1 MKSRLILI
9 FIGLV
14 FFFNP
19 NFNMFDILPDFI
31 GAVLIMTALSAFVYF
46 DGNFD
51 AAHKSAKYLM
61 WFSILKTVLCIWC
74 IGGHRDYIMPF
85 TFIFAVLETI
95 FMIAMFRSLYLG
107 AEYTLMRSS
116 SDRTPKAVNEAFT
129 MSFIFTIA
137 SRLLEFIPHIA
148 DIAAQ
153 DAELDLSHKASFKMP
168 MAQLKMYLL
177 GACLV
182 CGVILGIIYLV
193 MTAKAWVGLA
203 YDKKY
208 NSFLK
213 EKYENFLRDE
223 REVFVTRRLSFAY
236 LLITVSVLFIPDF
249 YVDAINLIPSVVTVI
264 CGFAAAVVINKLM
277 CRRTGIFLVLSG
289 FVATLLN
296 ALYMS
301 RVRLGINY
309 ICSVETFNREEFTLL
324 ESTKSVVYAGVLSF
338 AEAIIVFLLINH
350 ALGCFKKCFMAEKR
364 KNVLGRITLCRFLS
378 ALSLI
383 TLAFSRVLTCVCG
396 HLSSNPPVTEYVKN
410 KAFITSGVVYEQMM
424 ENEFILGY
432 ENFVSLQS
440 AVSLVSWLSVLLL
453 AVVLVNMKRATEGND
468 KEMG

>member
-1 MKSRLILI
+1 
-9 FIGLV
+9 
-14 FFFNP
+14 
-19 NFNMFDILPDFI
+19 MFDILPDFI

-46 DGNFD
+46 DGNFET
-51 AAHKSAKYLM
+51 AHKSAKYLL
-61 WFSILKTVLCIWC
+61 WFSILKTALCMWC
-74 IGGHRDYIMPF
+74 MGGHRDYIMPF

-95 FMIAMFRSLYLG
+95 FMISMFRSLYLG

-137 SRLLEFIPHIA
+137 SRLLEFIPQIA

-153 DAELDLSHKASFKMP
+153 DAELDLSP

-182 CGVILGIIYLV
+182 CGIILGVIYLV
-193 MTAKAWVGLA
+193 MTAKAWIGLA
-203 YDKKY
+203 CDKKY

-264 CGFAAAVVINKLM
+264 LSFSAAVVVNKLM
-277 CRRTGIFLVLSG
+277 GKRTGVLLVLSG
-289 FVATLLN
+289 LTVTLIT

-309 ICSVETFNREEFTLL
+309 ICSVETFNRQEFTLL

-338 AEAIIVFLLINH
+338 AEAIIVFLSINY
-350 ALGCFKKCFMAEKR
+350 ALSCFKKCFMAEKR

-396 HLSSNPPVTEYVKN
+396 HLSSHPPVTEYVKN
-410 KAFITSGVVYEQMM
+410 KAFITSGAVYEQMM
-424 ENEFILGY
+424 ENEFILRY

-440 AVSLVSWLSVLLL
+440 AMSLVSLLMVLLL

-468 KEMG
+468 KK

>member
-19 NFNMFDILPDFI
+19 NFYMFDILPDFV

-46 DGNFD
+46 DGNFET
-51 AAHKSAKYLM
+51 AHKSAKYLL
-61 WFSILKTVLCIWC
+61 WFSILKTALCMWC
-74 IGGHRDYIMPF
+74 MGGHRDYIMPF

-95 FMIAMFRSLYLG
+95 FMISMFRSLYLG
-107 AEYTLMRSS
+107 AEYTLMRSG

-137 SRLLEFIPHIA
+137 SRLLEFIPQIA

-193 MTAKAWVGLA
+193 MTAKAWIGLA
-203 YDKKY
+203 CDQKY
-208 NSFLK
+208 NSFVK
-213 EKYENFLRDE
+213 EKYENFLKEE
-223 REVFVTRRLSFAY
+223 REVFVTRRLSLAY

-249 YVDAINLIPSVVTVI
+249 YVDAVNLIPSVVTVI
-264 CGFAAAVVINKLM
+264 LSFSAAVVVNKLM
-277 CRRTGIFLVLSG
+277 GKRTGVLLVLSG
-289 FVATLLN
+289 LTVTLIT

-309 ICSVETFNREEFTLL
+309 ICSVETFNRQEFTLL
-324 ESTKSVVYAGVLSF
+324 ESTTSVVYSGVMCL
-338 AEAIIVFLLINH
+338 AEAIIVFLSINY
-350 ALGCFKKCFMAEKR
+350 ALSCFKKCFMAEKR
-364 KNVLGRITLCRFLS
+364 KNVLGRITICRILTV
-378 ALSLI
+378 LSL
-383 TLAFSRVLTCVCG
+383 TALAFSRVLTCVCG
-396 HLSSNPPVTEYVKN
+396 HLSSHPPVTEYVKN
-410 KAFITSGVVYEQMM
+410 KAFITSGVVYQQMM
-424 ENEFILGY
+424 ANEFILRY
-432 ENFVSLQS
+432 EKFVSLQS
-440 AVSLVSWLSVLLL
+440 AMSLVSLLMVLLL
-453 AVVLVNMKRATEGND
+453 ALVLVNMKRATEGND